1 MGTFYVNLSGKS
13 IQSATGLKVALKLA
27 AAYTGICKSLLY
39 TLLFRFTV
47 QKYIYPSQCSYSI
60 MTEWAF
66 WKCDARIWTFDLSQE
81 GGANQSTL
89 VDQPVVIYVCIII
102 VEYIM
107 EYCGCSQWKIMK
119 SGWYSSEHWRWGSWW
134 AIFAHMRRG
143 ADKYALSLLLLLLLL

>member
-89 VDQPVVIYVCIII
+89 VEKKPTTSRYLRLYNYSRIYYGILWLLPMENYEIRLIFFWTLKMGKLVG
-102 VEYIM
+102 YI
-107 EYCGCSQWKIMK
+107 CS
-119 SGWYSSEHWRWGSWW
+119 YEE
-134 AIFAHMRRG
+134 RRR
-143 ADKYALSLLLLLLLL
+143 